1 MAQSAP
7 VFSLELVDCKT
18 KDGNAAR
25 FVGRVS
31 SLPPPTVKWFK
42 DDKLLHESRQY
53 SFLYTGSSCTLIITR
68 SKEAD
73 VGTYKCVATNSQGS
87 ASSSAR
93 LVLEEVGNDCGDSSS
108 ESEGEAQTEVEPKL
122 VTLTR
127 NSAEDVYT
135 MQDELGRGKFG
146 IVKKC
151 VDKATGREYAAK
163 YIVCN
168 RKAARDEVLHEIEV
182 MNELNHKRLLR
193 LKAAFDLGK
202 EMVLVMELIT
212 GGELFEKLVEEDFI
226 SEQIATLYLEQLL
239 DGLGYMH
246 GKNILHLDL
255 KPENMMLVRPGSKRI
270 KIIDYGLARK
280 YNPGQKLQVMQ
291 GTPEFAA
298 PEVIAYEGVTPATDV
313 WAVGVITYVVL
324 SGLSPFLG
332 DDDGETMSN
341 ISSMAWEFDDPVFD
355 EVTDEAKDFILKIL
369 IKDERKRMTILECHA
384 HPWLRTKTKKR
395 LETQRLK
402 TFTARRKWK
411 KALTAVRSA
420 NFLSRIL
427 NKGGKSS
434 DKAGSAGK
442 GAFLA
447 KIKQQIAAEETAE
460 NSESAKDVNENIA
473 SNKNEVPQLNGD
485 VKQEGNKGTRSVKYG
500 YFYRTRTNTHL
511 VSPVVFS
518 SSFPGSQRGG
528 RFEVCFVGGL

>member
-1 MAQSAP
+1 MSRCFVERRRVTVFFPFQAGEMAQSAP

-31 SLPPPTVKWFK
+31 GQPPPVLKWYK
-42 DDKLLHESRQY
+42 DNKLLQESRQY

-68 SKEAD
+68 SKEVD
-73 VGTYKCVATNSQGS
+73 IGTYKCVATNSLGS
-87 ASSSAR
+87 ASSSAQ
-93 LVLEEVGNDCGDSSS
+93 LILEEVGEDSGESSS
-108 ESEGEAQTEVEPKL
+108 EDEGENQANNEPKL
-122 VTLTR
+122 VVLAR
-127 NSAEDVYT
+127 SSAEELYT
-135 MQDELGRGKFG
+135 MKDELGRGKFG

-151 VDKATGREYAAK
+151 VDKATGREFAAK
-163 YIVCN
+163 FIACN
-168 RKAARDEVLHEIEV
+168 GKAARDEVLHEIEV

-193 LKAAFDLGK
+193 LEAAFDMGK
-202 EMVLVMELIT
+202 EIVLVMELIT
-212 GGELFEKLVEEDFI
+212 GGELFEKLVEEDYI
-226 SEQIATLYLEQLL
+226 SEQIATQYLEQLL

-246 GKNILHLDL
+246 RKNILHLDL

-280 YNPGQKLQVMQ
+280 YKPSQKLQVMQ

-298 PEVIAYEGVTPATDV
+298 PEVIAFEGVTPATDV

-355 EVTDEAKDFILKIL
+355 EVTNEAKDFISKIL
-369 IKDERKRMTILECHA
+369 VKDDRKRMTILECRA
-384 HPWLRTKTKKR
+384 HPWLRTKSKKK

-411 KALTAVRSA
+411 KALTAVRST

-427 NKGGKSS
+427 NKNGKSS
-434 DKAGSAGK
+434 GGNSNTPGGGK

-447 KIKQQIAAEETAE
+447 KIKQQIAAEESAE
-460 NSESAKDVNENIA
+460 NSVKTTKDENGNIP
-473 SNKNEVPQLNGD
+473 SKKKNEEPKMNGEI
-485 VKQEGNKGTRSVKYG
+485 KQEGNKGTCGVKYG
-500 YFYRTRTNTHL
+500 
-511 VSPVVFS
+511 
-518 SSFPGSQRGG
+518 
-528 RFEVCFVGGL
+528 

>member
-1 MAQSAP
+1 
-7 VFSLELVDCKT
+7 
-18 KDGNAAR
+18 
-25 FVGRVS
+25 
-31 SLPPPTVKWFK
+31 
-42 DDKLLHESRQY
+42 
-53 SFLYTGSSCTLIITR
+53 
-68 SKEAD
+68 
-73 VGTYKCVATNSQGS
+73 
-87 ASSSAR
+87 
-93 LVLEEVGNDCGDSSS
+93 
-108 ESEGEAQTEVEPKL
+108 
-122 VTLTR
+122 
-127 NSAEDVYT
+127 

-163 YIVCN
+163 FIACN
-168 RKAARDEVLHEIEV
+168 GKAARDEVLHEIDV

-193 LKAAFDLGK
+193 LEAAYDLGK

-212 GGELFEKLVEEDFI
+212 GGELFEKLVQEDFI
-226 SEQIATLYLEQLL
+226 SEQIATSYLEQLL

-246 GKNILHLDL
+246 RKNILHLDL

-280 YNPGQKLQVMQ
+280 YNPNQKLQVMQ

-313 WAVGVITYVVL
+313 WAVGGITYVVL

-355 EVTDEAKDFILKIL
+355 EVTDEAKDFISRIL
-369 IKDERKRMTILECHA
+369 IKDERKRMTILECQA
-384 HPWLRTKTKKR
+384 HPWLRTKSNKKI
-395 LETQRLK
+395 ETQRLK

-411 KALTAVRSA
+411 KALTAVRST

-427 NKGGKSS
+427 NKSGKGAG
-434 DKAGSAGK
+434 DKTNSGGK

-447 KIKQQIAAEETAE
+447 KIKQQIAAEESTESSE
-460 NSESAKDVNENIA
+460 NAKDVNENVTAKIEKEA
-473 SNKNEVPQLNGD
+473 PLANGD
-485 VKQEGNKGTRSVKYG
+485 IKQEGNTGTRSVKYG
-500 YFYRTRTNTHL
+500 YFCRTRTNLHW
-511 VSPVVFS
+511 
-518 SSFPGSQRGG
+518 G
-528 RFEVCFVGGL
+528 